1 VTLRAAALSAI
12 VTAALVLLAAWLLEV
27 PLERAAVLAPV
38 VIVAAAAVAG
48 LAVFWARAAADSLR
62 SARRPR
68 LVAGSI
74 VALVVLAVVLIVL
87 GIELPRE

>member
-1 VTLRAAALSAI
+1 MHASTAPAHRPSNPWPWIALS
-12 VTAALVLLAAWLLEV
+12 
-27 PLERAAVLAPV
+27 V